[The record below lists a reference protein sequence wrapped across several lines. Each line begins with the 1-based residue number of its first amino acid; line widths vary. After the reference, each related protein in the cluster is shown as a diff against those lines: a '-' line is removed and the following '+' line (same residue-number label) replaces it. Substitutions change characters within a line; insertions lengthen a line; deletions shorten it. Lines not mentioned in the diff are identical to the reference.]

1 MPIILEYAA
10 APTISLR
17 TGLSDRLLFPT
28 VLRRSMRMIENETR
42 HFSLFS
48 DFEINVLGYPKVKV
62 LMEKMDLNWN
72 RVNGTPRQSL
82 LVPLARARLV
92 FSACIPPASIE
103 GIGEYSHCS
112 VREPRLKVE
121 RVGVFATRS
130 PHRPCPIGLTVAKV
144 EAVQG
149 HEILLS
155 GADLVDGIPVLDVKP
170 YLPYCDSVQD
180 ATISKWLLLY
190 LNFLTKKEIYN
201 MPNCGWTTW
210 WIVCKMINETLRI
223 DNGNEY

>member
-1 MPIILEYAA
+1 MNIVSWKILMP
-10 APTISLR
+10 
-17 TGLSDRLLFPT
+17 LLFQGMG
-28 VLRRSMRMIENETR
+28 LQGNLCS
-42 HFSLFS
+42 
-48 DFEINVLGYPKVKV
+48 Y
-62 LMEKMDLNWN
+62 
-72 RVNGTPRQSL
+72 L
-82 LVPLARARLV
+82 LQGHDWCFLLAFLQLPL
-92 FSACIPPASIE
+92 
-103 GIGEYSHCS
+103 
-112 VREPRLKVE
+112 
-121 RVGVFATRS
+121 
-130 PHRPCPIGLTVAKV
+130 KV

-210 WIVCKMINETLRI
+210 WIVCKMINETLRLTSF
-223 DNGNEY
+223 NEEVFDLVVDCLPTSIKD